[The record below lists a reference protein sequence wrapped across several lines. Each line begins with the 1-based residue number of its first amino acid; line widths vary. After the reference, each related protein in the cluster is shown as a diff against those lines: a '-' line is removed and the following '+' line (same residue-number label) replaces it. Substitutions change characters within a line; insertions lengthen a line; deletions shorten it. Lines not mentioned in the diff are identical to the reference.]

1 MFTINRIKFLNYFI
15 SLIPLSLILGNL
27 AVNIN
32 VTIICILGLM
42 LFGKEIFF
50 INEKK
55 YQYLIYLFFVYL
67 IFITLFNNISNFE
80 KIFQYKKNFY
90 KSIFFLR
97 FLIMFLIINYLIQK
111 DQLNIKLFY
120 ISCAFF
126 SVVISFDVLIQVITG
141 KNLTGYEITN
151 FKPSS
156 FFGSE
161 NIAGSYLQKFIP
173 FFIFFFVSSNKILK
187 KNLCI
192 FILLMIFTIPII
204 LTSNRMPTL
213 IYMSSLILFFLME
226 KKIKQII
233 IMLFFFI
240 SLIFIL
246 IKNPITERI
255 NIQLKIFIT
264 ESVHLLLNAPKLFL
278 NNQYDGQLNMG
289 PTGYLVHFNS
299 GIQVWKKNKI
309 FGQGLKSFPLNCKFG
324 DNQTCNTHPHNY
336 PIEIMVDTG
345 IVGLILIYL
354 VFIITLK
361 KFLKFYFSIS
371 NQNSKLMLL
380 PFLFVIFFEFFPL
393 RSSGSFFTTSNSVI
407 IFLFL
412 SFFINFKKIYF
423 LILNQI
429 GNNK

>member
-173 FFIFFFVSSNKILK
+173 FL
-187 KNLCI
+187 
-192 FILLMIFTIPII
+192 
-204 LTSNRMPTL
+204 
-213 IYMSSLILFFLME
+213 
-226 KKIKQII
+226 
-233 IMLFFFI
+233 
-240 SLIFIL
+240 
-246 IKNPITERI
+246 
-255 NIQLKIFIT
+255 
-264 ESVHLLLNAPKLFL
+264 
-278 NNQYDGQLNMG
+278 
-289 PTGYLVHFNS
+289 
-299 GIQVWKKNKI
+299 
-309 FGQGLKSFPLNCKFG
+309 
-324 DNQTCNTHPHNY
+324 
-336 PIEIMVDTG
+336 
-345 IVGLILIYL
+345 
-354 VFIITLK
+354 
-361 KFLKFYFSIS
+361 YFS
-371 NQNSKLMLL
+371 LCR
-380 PFLFVIFFEFFPL
+380 VIKF
-393 RSSGSFFTTSNSVI
+393 
-407 IFLFL
+407 
-412 SFFINFKKIYF
+412 
-423 LILNQI
+423 
-429 GNNK
+429 